1 MAFFNGK
8 EYTKEELI
16 RRAGNMKNIA
26 EVRPQTRTAG
36 KASGIKMLDV
46 TCGELAYSVME
57 GRCLGIVNVKYK
69 GMPYNFLSKVGPV
82 HPSQADHKG
91 KNFLRAITGGM
102 LYTCGFSN
110 VGGHYKN
117 EEEGESRF
125 HGRLRFI
132 PAENVGVFEKWEGND
147 YIVGAKGEMRDC
159 GLFFEN
165 IVLRREIYSKLGEK
179 KIYIKD
185 EIENESV
192 YEAPFMLM
200 YHVNVGFPVLGKDAK
215 VYIPSKSVRP
225 TTEATKSL
233 MDQWQNVTEP
243 VDNQIENVYSHELY
257 HNAEGYCHAA
267 VFNHEN
273 KLGVW
278 VKFPYAV
285 LPKMVEWRSMGSC
298 DYCVGIMPANNN
310 ANSRQMEIDENT
322 LRHIGAFEKISS
334 GIELTYMDCEE
345 DFEEFKKELDKCTL

>member
-1 MAFFNGK
+1 MAYFNGK
-8 EYTKEELI
+8 NYTKEELI
-16 RRAGNMKNIA
+16 RRVNNMKNIA

-57 GRCLGIVNVKYK
+57 GRCLDIVNVKYK
-69 GMPYNFLSKVGPV
+69 GLPYNFLSKVGPV

-110 VGGHYKN
+110 VGSHYPN

-125 HGRLRFI
+125 HGRLRFV
-132 PAENVGVFEKWEGND
+132 PADNVSVFERWEGDD
-147 YIVGAKGEMRDC
+147 YIVGVGGEMRDC

-165 IVLRREIYSKLGEK
+165 CVLRREITSKLGEK
-179 KIYIKD
+179 KIVIKD

-192 YEAPFMLM
+192 YTAPFMMM
-200 YHVNVGFPVLGKDAK
+200 YHVNVGFPVLSKDAK
-215 VYIPSKSVRP
+215 VYVASKNARP
-225 TTEATKSL
+225 MTPATEELK
-233 MDQWQNVTEP
+233 DEWPNVTEP
-243 VDNQIENVYSHELY
+243 VDNQIENVYSHDLY
-257 HNAEGYCHAA
+257 HDEEGFCHSA

-273 KLGVW
+273 KMGVW
-278 VKFPYAV
+278 VKSRYNV
-285 LPKMVEWRSMGSC
+285 MPKLVEWRSMGSA

-310 ANSRQMEIDENT
+310 ACGRQLEIDENT
-322 LRHIGAFEKISS
+322 LRYIGPFEKISN
-334 GIELTYMDCEE
+334 GIEITYMDCEE
-345 DFEEFKKELDKCTL
+345 DFEEFKKHFDKCTL